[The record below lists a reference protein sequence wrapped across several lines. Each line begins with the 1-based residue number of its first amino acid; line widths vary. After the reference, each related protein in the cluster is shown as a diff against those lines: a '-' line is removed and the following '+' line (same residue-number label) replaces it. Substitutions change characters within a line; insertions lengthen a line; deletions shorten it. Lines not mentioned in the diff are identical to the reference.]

1 MRTRPC
7 TTSYYLALPDITLH
21 LLDMSYNHIA
31 CKLHRTGRCTLKL
44 TWNEYQ
50 NGKTKSGRGSVRKT
64 WTEWMWMHYVDT
76 WRLDVCRTSINYRVR
91 GMQTLFFRRFVR
103 RSSRSVKL
111 WRPLSTDVVRV
122 SARMTKLDAEYERF
136 SDNALHSLPR
146 IEYLSCLGCPNW
158 VAAAALERAKLVT
171 PSLWQIGSRSGR
183 LRHDNT

>member
-91 GMQTLFFRRFVR
+91 GIQTLFFDALFDGQVA
-103 RSSRSVKL
+103 
-111 WRPLSTDVVRV
+111 LSNYGGLCQQMLC
-122 SARMTKLDAEYERF
+122 AC
-136 SDNALHSLPR
+136 PR
-146 IEYLSCLGCPNW
+146 G
-158 VAAAALERAKLVT
+158 
-171 PSLWQIGSRSGR
+171 
-183 LRHDNT
+183 

>member
-64 WTEWMWMHYVDT
+64 WTEWMWVHYVDT

-91 GMQTLFFRRFVR
+91 GIQTLFFRRFVR
-103 RSSRSVKL
+103 GSSRCQLLALCQQVCACPRGRQN
-111 WRPLSTDVVRV
+111 WTLS
-122 SARMTKLDAEYERF
+122 SAASQTTRWTAFQE
-136 SDNALHSLPR
+136 
-146 IEYLSCLGCPNW
+146 
-158 VAAAALERAKLVT
+158 
-171 PSLWQIGSRSGR
+171 
-183 LRHDNT
+183 